1 MNSLWSKHKNRDLLF
16 SPFSSPR
23 CCVGCKIKAL
33 RAKTNTYIKTP
44 VRGEEPIFVITG
56 RPEDV
61 SAAKREILAA
71 ADHFTQIRA
80 SRRSS
85 TVTSPSSA
93 FGSPTEDNKVTIL
106 VRVPYRVVGLVVGP
120 KGATVKRIQQLTN
133 TYIVTPSRD
142 REPCFEV
149 TGSAEN
155 VERAKR
161 EIESYIALRTGG
173 SLDSDYETDYLSL
186 LSPTLDPVFSPSLG
200 GNGNGSGSTG
210 VPTTRSHL
218 LTRSASEKLFQF
230 PSRLSSSPPNTL
242 ALSTP
247 MEGVELN
254 NWGDKPTRCSP
265 LSSAVFG
272 AKSLSQEGQDS
283 SLSNYS
289 FTTPMSAPVV
299 FADRVF
305 DFSNLRASL
314 RHQPPSPTGSWESNS
329 SEGTAAVSPKN
340 SPRLPQRSI
349 SLSCNVCRS
358 REVCAALIPCGH
370 NLFCHICA
378 HKISTSHG
386 SCPVCRSQVTN
397 MLRLYQ

>member
-1 MNSLWSKHKNRDLLF
+1 MDFSYDFVRTKKLRFYDFLLF
-16 SPFSSPR
+16 SL
-23 CCVGCKIKAL
+23 CAGCKIKAL
-33 RAKTNTYIKTP
+33 REKTNAYIKTP

-61 SAAKREILAA
+61 SSAKREILAA

-85 TVTSPSSA
+85 TVSSPSSA

-120 KGATVKRIQQLTN
+120 KGATVKRIQQITN
-133 TYIVTPSRD
+133 TYIISPYRYH
-142 REPCFEV
+142 EPCFEV

-161 EIESYIALRTGG
+161 EIESYIAFRTGG
-173 SLDSDYETDYLSL
+173 SLDSDYETDYHSL
-186 LSPTLDPVFSPSLG
+186 LSPTLDPVFSPSPCG
-200 GNGNGSGSTG
+200 NANGNSSLA
-210 VPTTRSHL
+210 VPSSSTRSHL
-218 LTRSASEKLFQF
+218 LMRSASEKLFQF

-242 ALSTP
+242 TLSTP
-247 MEGVELN
+247 LEGVELN
-254 NWGDKPTRCSP
+254 NW
-265 LSSAVFG
+265 LSSVVFG
-272 AKSLSQEGQDS
+272 AKSLSQEGQES
-283 SLSNYS
+283 SPSSS
-289 FTTPMSAPVV
+289 FGHSMTTPMSAPVA

-305 DFSNLRASL
+305 DFSDFRAAL

-329 SEGTAAVSPKN
+329 SEGTPAVSPKH

-349 SLSCNVCRS
+349 GLSCNVCRS

-378 HKISTSHG
+378 HKISTSRG
-386 SCPVCRSQVTN
+386 SCPVCRSQVTS
-397 MLRLYQ
+397 MLHLYQ

>member
-1 MNSLWSKHKNRDLLF
+1 MQCFFFADFQACVYEYLSVST
-16 SPFSSPR
+16 
-23 CCVGCKIKAL
+23 VGCKIKAL

-44 VRGEEPIFVITG
+44 VRGEEPVFIITG

-71 ADHFTQIRA
+71 AEHFTQIRA

-93 FGSPTEDNKVTIL
+93 FGSPTEENKVTIL

-142 REPCFEV
+142 RDPCFEV
-149 TGSAEN
+149 TGSTEN

-186 LSPTLDPVFSPSLG
+186 LSPTLEPVFSPSF
-200 GNGNGSGSTG
+200 NSNSSGTS
-210 VPTTRSHL
+210 RSHL

-230 PSRLSSSPPNTL
+230 PSRQSTSPPNTL
-242 ALSTP
+242 SLSP
-247 MEGVELN
+247 AIEGVELN
-254 NWGDKPTRCSP
+254 AWGDKPTRSSP
-265 LSSAVFG
+265 LSCAVFG
-272 AKSLSQEGQDS
+272 AKSLSQEGNEAS
-283 SLSNYS
+283 IHHHPT
-289 FTTPMSAPVV
+289 TTPMSAPVA

-305 DFSNLRASL
+305 DFSDMRSSL
-314 RHQPPSPTGSWESNS
+314 SHHTRHQPPSPTGSWESNS
-329 SEGTAAVSPKN
+329 SEGTAAVSPKH
-340 SPRLPQRSI
+340 SPRLPQRGAT
-349 SLSCNVCRS
+349 LSCFTCRS
-358 REVCAALIPCGH
+358 REVCAALVPCGH
-370 NLFCHICA
+370 NLFCQHCA
-378 HKISTSHG
+378 QKISSSGGH
-386 SCPVCRSQVTN
+386 CPVCHSQVTR